1 MQSFWWFRLWPR
13 TSFIMSTAAFF
24 KICNLNQIFKTYL
37 NLKCIIYSIYTLAM
51 PLLISC
57 CVQALGDEYV
67 PPVGLPEWKQ
77 PSFDDDDHVDL
88 DKFQN
93 AAPQVDFFYFFK
105 LFCKRFLLA
114 FLSPRASGRS
124 WSSCRMSWEWPRHS
138 TSASSEPLAPSS
150 PSWLSSSRSSVALAK
165 V

>member
-37 NLKCIIYSIYTLAM
+37 NLKMYKLLNIHLSNAIINK
-51 PLLISC
+51 LLCSGPWWRVC
-57 CVQALGDEYV
+57 SPCGSAWVEAAQLRRRRPRGPGQV
-67 PPVGLPEWKQ
+67 PERGT
-77 PSFDDDDHVDL
+77 
-88 DKFQN
+88 
-93 AAPQVDFFYFFK
+93 AGRFFYFLK